1 MYTMEQK
8 PLHSSNNIHLID
20 IYIYISVQNR
30 NVKRP
35 LPHYVQLA
43 NVADYNM
50 AQALRIFPFRCYS
63 SGINYC

>member
-20 IYIYISVQNR
+20 IYRYKIEMWR
-30 NVKRP
+30 D
-35 LPHYVQLA
+35 YVQLA